1 MEDFGITEEDLLEIN
16 RSKNKDTKI
25 LPNRQIK
32 IDYKPYLK
40 EYFAFEDPKKPYDI
54 DECDNVCG
62 HWRRQYKDHLLL
74 GTESKVVEAQKAIN
88 RTQVAYGPGR
98 EEDSTVDR
106 IVLTRKVNHPE
117 LVFNQRIKYD
127 KTFS

>member
-1 MEDFGITEEDLLEIN
+1 
-16 RSKNKDTKI
+16 
-25 LPNRQIK
+25 
-32 IDYKPYLK
+32 
-40 EYFAFEDPKKPYDI
+40 
-54 DECDNVCG
+54 
-62 HWRRQYKDHLLL
+62 
-74 GTESKVVEAQKAIN
+74 
-88 RTQVAYGPGR
+88 VAYGPGR